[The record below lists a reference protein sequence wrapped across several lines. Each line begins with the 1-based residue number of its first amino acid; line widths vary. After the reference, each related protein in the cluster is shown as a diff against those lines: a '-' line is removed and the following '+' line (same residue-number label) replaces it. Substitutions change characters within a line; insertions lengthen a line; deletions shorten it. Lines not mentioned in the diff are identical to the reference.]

1 MEWNKY
7 LEVYIKSMSLANKT
21 ELIEIIRKCMDTK
34 EIDKRTLLLQYL
46 NGHLPSE
53 YKVQFPSFI
62 TNDWINY
69 SLYMLEE
76 KFL

>member
-1 MEWNKY
+1 
-7 LEVYIKSMSLANKT
+7 MSLDNKT
-21 ELIEIIRKCMDTK
+21 ELIQMIRECLDTN
-34 EIDKRTLLLQYL
+34 EIDKRTLLLQSL
-46 NGHLPSE
+46 NSQLPSE

-69 SLYMLEE
+69 SLYLLEE

>member
-1 MEWNKY
+1 
-7 LEVYIKSMSLANKT
+7 MSLANKT

-53 YKVQFPSFI
+53 YKVQLPSFI

-69 SLYMLEE
+69 SLYMFEE